1 MATSHGK
8 SAVDGIGG
16 IIKRLTARASFQR
29 PENKQ
34 ISSVEAVYQFRSKT
48 TEKIL
53 LNLIERNTLNSLWDK
68 LVRQYEYEETVT
80 GTCSYHQLCPASVDK
95 IGYKRVS
102 DDNDL
107 AGTFTFNKEVN
118 PKVRFV
124 KIFANEYVCMILCE

>member
-29 PENKQ
+29 PKNKQ

-68 LVRQYEYEETVT
+68 LVRQY
-80 GTCSYHQLCPASVDK
+80 
-95 IGYKRVS
+95 
-102 DDNDL
+102 
-107 AGTFTFNKEVN
+107 
-118 PKVRFV
+118 
-124 KIFANEYVCMILCE
+124 